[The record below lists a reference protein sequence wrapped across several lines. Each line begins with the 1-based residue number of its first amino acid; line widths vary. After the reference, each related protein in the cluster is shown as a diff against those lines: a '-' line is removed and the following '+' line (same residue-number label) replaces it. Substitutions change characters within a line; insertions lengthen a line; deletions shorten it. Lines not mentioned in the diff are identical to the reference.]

1 MSNHGVIIVPDMLPG
16 DIQLY
21 YLRLYRAYHCGIWYL
36 MTIFVDDLPY
46 YIKNTKK
53 KRTVD

>member
-1 MSNHGVIIVPDMLPG
+1 MSNDDVIIVPDMLPG
-16 DIQLY
+16 DIQRY
-21 YLRLYRAYHCGIWYL
+21 YLRLRAYHCGIWYL